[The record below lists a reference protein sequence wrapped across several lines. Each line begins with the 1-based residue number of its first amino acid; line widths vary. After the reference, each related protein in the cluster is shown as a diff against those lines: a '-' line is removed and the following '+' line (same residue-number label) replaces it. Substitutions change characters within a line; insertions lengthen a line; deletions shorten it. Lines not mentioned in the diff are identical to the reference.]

1 MKILIKIIWWIYNNQ
16 VKIIIG
22 NNIQTIKQVSID
34 NSIICK

>member
-16 VKIIIG
+16 VKIIIR